1 MRRRFMVLVC
11 GFMLLTLLL
20 PFQAAAAESGS
31 ETLLYQFDGTILDFD
46 ESNIVWKETGNKVL
60 WLYNRADKSQV
71 KLYDAAGSDYTIIH
85 AAKLSAEGVVFNLSI
100 TDPSGWPTYHSSY
113 YWNDGNARKLADGDV
128 YEVKGNFAVFTDRVL
143 DLSTGQ
149 SRTLPNSGFKN
160 SNRFDLAADG
170 TVVYTDPTLESN
182 LYKSLPDGTLTT
194 YVPPSSYRT
203 YSGAL
208 IDGNNILYK
217 VIIRY
222 TDKWSLRVRDAN
234 DKITEL
240 ASNPYQKG
248 SEWYPDPRTLYQINN
263 GWITY
268 KEYNKEKDHWILY
281 VRSPEG
287 ATKQVFESLD
297 WWSWQ
302 AAPLS
307 INQLGRDGT
316 VAYTFNDKTYISTPE
331 GKLLYSSKSP
341 GEIEYREHIII
352 GLGGNEY
359 RYSAWYRVA
368 GGSLY
373 SIRL

>member
-1 MRRRFMVLVC
+1 M
-11 GFMLLTLLL
+11 
-20 PFQAAAAESGS
+20 
-31 ETLLYQFDGTILDFD
+31 
-46 ESNIVWKETGNKVL
+46 
-60 WLYNRADKSQV
+60 
-71 KLYDAAGSDYTIIH
+71 
-85 AAKLSAEGVVFNLSI
+85 
-100 TDPSGWPTYHSSY
+100 
-113 YWNDGNARKLADGDV
+113 
-128 YEVKGNFAVFTDRVL
+128 KGNFAVFTDRVL

-307 INQLGRDGT
+307 PSISWDGT
-316 VAYTFNDKTYISTPE
+316 VRWRTRLMTRHTF
-331 GKLLYSSKSP
+331 LLQKANSCILPKA
-341 GEIEYREHIII
+341 RE
-352 GLGGNEY
+352 
-359 RYSAWYRVA
+359 R
-368 GGSLY
+368 
-373 SIRL
+373 